1 MSKELHVTSMLIA
14 NQFNMSTMVT
24 VRINNNRPLVIMMN
38 CQTAY

>member
-1 MSKELHVTSMLIA
+1 MSKELHVISMLIA

-24 VRINNNRPLVIMMN
+24 VGINNDRPLVIMMN